1 MKCKYGLLLAL
12 MLLVAGRAGA
22 QDDVEYRME
31 IGAAAGLIGYHG
43 DFNGSLIISIPIW
56 VSRQICRT
64 GS

>member
-31 IGAAAGLIGYHG
+31 IGAAAGLIGY
-43 DFNGSLIISIPIW
+43 
-56 VSRQICRT
+56 R
-64 GS
+64 